1 MNKKFLSAILFGALM
16 VTSTGTFVS
25 CKDYDD
31 DIDSLQGQVDTNV
44 SAIDALKSQLSSLQ
58 TAGSAAQA
66 TADAAKA
73 AADAAKKAGDDAKA
87 AAEEAKAAA
96 AQAKAD
102 AIAEAANQV
111 AALKAIVEANKLSQ
125 DQLQTLIATVS
136 GKVEAIDADI
146 NELKGLVTTEDG
158 KTLADIAAVVA
169 DLEEQVAA
177 LQAGGVAS
185 EEITGLIESLQ
196 GQLNTVTGNVWT
208 LIEDVDAIMTA
219 IAGNQENVDAA
230 IADLNQ
236 RLANS
241 YGELDELW
249 AEINGEGANS
259 IRTQMGQLA
268 NLINELQTQYN
279 TLSVLVAPQLGSLTF
294 IPYEIIDGVE
304 GLTYGSFS
312 YKALTLKDKDNKD
325 GKEKADSAT
334 TATVVNPTVY
344 AYYHVSPKG
353 IAIDSI
359 KNKLAFTLVKDASY
373 TETRAAS
380 SKDFAMTPEFD
391 SYDAATGVLKV
402 KVNVT
407 GTAATA
413 EKMTLFALQA
423 DQVTSDYA
431 LIHKSDMDD
440 IEIADEKLAKDIDN
454 HYRRAIKGIN
464 GVDDEA
470 YIADVTAWESPE
482 DVEVDTTLV
491 YNDTKG
497 LDLNTIVTAHA
508 VGSECTVADIEKYG
522 FAWKFEVVKNY
533 GIGTPATPQE
543 EFVTLSEAGVLTA
556 RVYETEGRAAIG
568 RTPIIRVS
576 LIDTNNNNAIVKCAY
591 IKVRIIDSA
600 AAPQEPVAVTME
612 VDPFEFDCAED
623 ANGVTVKEINLK
635 IYNELGLSYEQF
647 LEAYPVF
654 EDWGALQTPAHIG
667 TVTPS
672 DNSEN
677 PGEGT
682 DVITWTITEQEL
694 WDNAGKEVTHIIRYY
709 NDTKTNYVAFQLKST
724 IGGIHKKYNIAK
736 ADFISN
742 YWNEA
747 KEWTKFN
754 VAVPS
759 STTDEDPANCTFI
772 NNLNAPFTTWAANS
786 TEGVPGILK
795 LDKNVK
801 DIEFYFCKEVAD
813 IKKIGDINVIFS
825 ISEDGLTLYGKKK
838 AADTPQIIATINNED
853 ATWGNVVTYNKESDL
868 AKELLNAGPAA
879 MYTYI
884 GAKGYVCGQ
893 NAKEVTITFDGKDH
907 FQANFIRPV
916 NIAEKAADNFIDGVD
931 VGEKGSFIRLED
943 LIDPYD
949 WRDRYFKDYKN
960 YWGYYGEFKVEVDT
974 ENAECNLNGVTQAVP
989 VTVVLEQSD
998 ATSMGDGAD
1007 KKESKYGFL
1016 TYKNNGTKV
1025 SEFEIYVKV
1034 KVTYGWGVIETKP
1047 ITVKVAST
1055 ITKE

>member
-169 DLEEQVAA
+169 DLEEQIAA

-185 EEITGLIESLQ
+185 EEIAGLIESLQ

-268 NLINELQTQYN
+268 NLINDLQTQYN
-279 TLSVLVAPQLGSLTF
+279 TLSVLVAPQLASLTF
-294 IPYEIIDGVE
+294 MPYEIFDGVE

-312 YKALTLKDKDNKD
+312 YKALTLTDKDNKD
-325 GKEKADSAT
+325 GKEKATEANKET
-334 TATVVNPTVY
+334 LVAPAVLAKY
-344 AYYHVSPKG
+344 KVSPKG
-353 IAIDSI
+353 IDVEALKEAMD
-359 KNKLAFTLVKDASY
+359 FTLITDAKYKS
-373 TETRAAS
+373 RAAS
-380 SKDFAMTPEFD
+380 SKGFDMTPEFV
-391 SYDAATGVLKV
+391 SYDATTGVLTLNV
-402 KVNVT
+402 KVA
-407 GTAATA
+407 GEAAT
-413 EKMTLFALQA
+413 EDDMTMFALEVNG
-423 DQVTSDYA
+423 VTSDYA
-431 LIHKSDMDD
+431 VIRESDMDD

-724 IGGIHKKYNIAK
+724 IGGIQKKYNIAK

-838 AADTPQIIATINNED
+838 AADTPQTIATINNED